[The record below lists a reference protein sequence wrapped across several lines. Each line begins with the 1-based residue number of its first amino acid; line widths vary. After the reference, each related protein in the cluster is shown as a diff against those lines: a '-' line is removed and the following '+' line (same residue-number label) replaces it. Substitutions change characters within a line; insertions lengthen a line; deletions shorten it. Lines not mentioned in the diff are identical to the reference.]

1 VNSPDLVLDS
11 AAIARLRHLAE
22 TVAQPGEDLIAQLVD
37 IFVNDSR
44 SRLEALTAAW
54 RAGDA
59 AVACRAAHTI
69 KGSAANLG
77 ASRVVLLSRAIEQL
91 CRDQA
96 VCDEVALES
105 LRVALD
111 EAWAALRAL

>member
-1 VNSPDLVLDS
+1 MNAPDLVLDG

-22 TVAQPGEDLIAQLVD
+22 TVAQPGEDLVAQLVG

-44 SRLEALTAAW
+44 TRFHELTTAW
-54 RAGDA
+54 RAGDT
-59 AVACRAAHTI
+59 AVSCRAAHTI

-77 ASRVVLLSRAIEQL
+77 ATRVVLLGRAIEQL

-96 VCDEVALES
+96 PCDEVALES

-111 EAWAALRAL
+111 EAWAALQAL

>member
-1 VNSPDLVLDS
+1 MNSSEIVLDA

-22 TVAQPGEDLIAQLVD
+22 TVAQPGEDLIGQLVG

-44 SRLEALTAAW
+44 TRFAELAAAW
-54 RAGDA
+54 RRGDS

-77 ASRVVLLSRAIEQL
+77 AQRVVLLGRAIEQL
-91 CRDQA
+91 CHDEA
-96 VCDEVALES
+96 PCDEVALES

>member
-1 VNSPDLVLDS
+1 VNASDLVLDA
-11 AAIARLRHLAE
+11 AAIGRLRHLAE
-22 TVAQPGEDLIAQLVD
+22 AVAQPGEDLIGQLVG
-37 IFVNDSR
+37 IFVEDSR
-44 SRLEALTAAW
+44 TRFAELAAAW
-54 RAGDA
+54 RRGDS

-77 ASRVVLLSRAIEQL
+77 ASRVVLLARAIEQL
-91 CRDQA
+91 CRDDA
-96 VCDEVALES
+96 ACDEVALES